1 MGLGCAWEASFERVY
16 MGFVKGRCN
25 DLKGPLTQ
33 AVRGRE
39 AQAYFRS
46 CPRYGDSDD
55 MSDGEDEEAGGRKVR
70 REKNISRKSSDHH
83 SQNTGELQRP

>member
-1 MGLGCAWEASFERVY
+1 
-16 MGFVKGRCN
+16 MGFVKGRRN
-25 DLKGPLTQ
+25 DLKGPPTQ

-39 AQAYFRS
+39 AQACSGS

-70 REKNISRKSSDHH
+70 REKNVSCKARIIILRTLESCSVPK
-83 SQNTGELQRP
+83 L